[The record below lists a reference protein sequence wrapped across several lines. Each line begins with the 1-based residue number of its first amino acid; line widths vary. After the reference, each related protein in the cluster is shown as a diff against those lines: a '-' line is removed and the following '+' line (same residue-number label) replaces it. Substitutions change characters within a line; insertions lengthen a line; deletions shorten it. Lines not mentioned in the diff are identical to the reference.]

1 MGSDSRPPDR
11 PEPYAPKKARLC
23 GFAALRENKN
33 EGG

>member
-1 MGSDSRPPDR
+1 MCSGSRGPDH
-11 PEPYAPKKARLC
+11 PKTIVPKRSHLC